1 MRKETFQKFL
11 ADVAAAQR
19 SKPDAPA
26 APSYLV
32 VSHGGTIQQTLCWLS
47 EEFGFECPDGL
58 EKEFWAKMKMA
69 NTAVTRLSV
78 VVKEGGAG
86 FGDVRIISVYD
97 NEHLKG
103 KEGLKDGHAW

>member
-1 MRKETFQKFL
+1 
-11 ADVAAAQR
+11 
-19 SKPDAPA
+19 
-26 APSYLV
+26 
-32 VSHGGTIQQTLCWLS
+32 
-47 EEFGFECPDGL
+47 
-58 EKEFWAKMKMA
+58 MKMA